1 MYACMRA
8 CVYLHNERAAVQ
20 VVVSV
25 CIYIIVRVYGCM
37 GVGVC
42 EFTSVWV
49 YVYMYIISPL
59 LFKCVCGCV
68 CGH

>member
-1 MYACMRA
+1 VYACMRA

-42 EFTSVWV
+42 EFTSV
-49 YVYMYIISPL
+49 
-59 LFKCVCGCV
+59 
-68 CGH
+68 